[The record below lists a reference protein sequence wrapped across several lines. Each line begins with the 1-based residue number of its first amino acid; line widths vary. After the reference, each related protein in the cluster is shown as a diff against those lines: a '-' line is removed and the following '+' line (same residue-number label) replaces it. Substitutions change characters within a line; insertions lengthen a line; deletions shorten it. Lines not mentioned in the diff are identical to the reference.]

1 MYILT
6 EFGVSYPYA
15 YNRESY
21 SLWFQRHCHE
31 EIFANEKAIARR
43 EPLKMRDRR
52 ASALAIKKS
61 HYREKY

>member
-1 MYILT
+1 MNFIQKL
-6 EFGVSYPYA
+6 EEQSQFEGV
-15 YNRESY
+15 
-21 SLWFQRHCHE
+21 CHE